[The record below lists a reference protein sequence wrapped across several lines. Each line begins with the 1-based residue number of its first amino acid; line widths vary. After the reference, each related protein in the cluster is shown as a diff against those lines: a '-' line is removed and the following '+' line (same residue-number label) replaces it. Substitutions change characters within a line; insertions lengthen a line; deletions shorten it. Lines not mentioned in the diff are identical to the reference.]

1 MWILSNKGSHVG
13 QFGLT
18 LRRDKHLLA
27 VFQSIIVYKSDDAQV
42 TVIFSVALILSN
54 SAWLMSHDLGMI
66 NCYIWT
72 YIKKSR
78 IRPTDSIIVNLFK
91 TWMEIPS
98 IIPWGWLFH
107 IWRVPSVIKVSQH
120 AIGMFTRKKFF
131 TLSK

>member
-54 SAWLMSHDLGMI
+54 SA
-66 NCYIWT
+66 
-72 YIKKSR
+72 
-78 IRPTDSIIVNLFK
+78 
-91 TWMEIPS
+91 
-98 IIPWGWLFH
+98 
-107 IWRVPSVIKVSQH
+107 
-120 AIGMFTRKKFF
+120 
-131 TLSK
+131 